1 MKLYPL
7 NEMDKFIMLN
17 GGQGDFCLKTS
28 SIGDENHNTIY
39 GESWSTNTKNFL
51 FINED
56 SVEVVNWFESK
67 SENIQNKK
75 KLKNGELGIGS
86 YEVG

>member
-1 MKLYPL
+1 MNNLKDINIWESNFGLLPMKLNPL
-7 NEMDKFIMLN
+7 NQADKFLMLN

-28 SIGDENHNTIY
+28 AKGDENQGIIY

-56 SVEVVNWFESK
+56 SVEVVNWFEGK
-67 SENIQNKK
+67 TENT
-75 KLKNGELGIGS
+75 
-86 YEVG
+86 